1 MESRC
6 ALLPLSVVFVAAACA
21 PDTPP
26 VSPTGRDAVSDA
38 GTRGD
43 TGTPPGTAPP
53 PSSDPCSGGPATSVH
68 GTVTFPNG
76 SLPVARALVYVPVDP
91 SGDVARSGTCG
102 ECIDRAGVYAITET
116 GVDGRFELAGVPA
129 ETTTVVVQ
137 KGPFLRR
144 VPVTLAACAPNSLPP
159 EQTRLPR
166 DSSEGDVARIAVV
179 TGTYDRMETVLERVG
194 FATSVIEI
202 FPDDPESSPGA
213 SGGAD
218 LFRDPAR
225 LSGYD
230 YVFVDC
236 GASIADEWYETS
248 ALREPAVQA
257 NLRAFVEGGGRL
269 YVTDLAHD
277 VVEIAI
283 PAAIDFGGSGG
294 LTDAPEPID
303 QAGNGEPIDHAVHAE
318 VLDEDLRA
326 WLAHNGALDT
336 AGRMEVRGLEAGWVL
351 VEAASPDRARVWVQ
365 GPLDAPAASRVRPLT
380 VTGDRGCGRA
390 LFTSY
395 HTIEAHTG
403 GTALSAQEQA
413 LAYLILEIGN
423 CIDEPALY

>member
-1 MESRC
+1 MQQRSRI
-6 ALLPLSVVFVAAACA
+6 ALTLAFTLAACA
-21 PDTPP
+21 PDNPSP
-26 VSPTGRDAVSDA
+26 SPTGRDDGTDA
-38 GTRGD
+38 GTRTD

-53 PSSDPCSGGPATSVH
+53 PSSDVCAGGPATSITGV
-68 GTVTFPNG
+68 VTFPNG

-102 ECIDRAGVYAITET
+102 ECIDRAGVYAIAET
-116 GVDGRFELAGVPA
+116 AVDGTFDLAGVPA
-129 ETTTVVVQ
+129 DTATVVVQ

-144 VPVTLAACAPNSLPP
+144 VPVTLTPCAENALPP

-166 DSSEGDVARIAVV
+166 DASEGEVARIAVV

-194 FATSVIEI
+194 FASSVIEI
-202 FPDDPESSPGA
+202 YEDDPESSYDPT
-213 SGGAD
+213 GGAD
-218 LFRDPAR
+218 LFRDASR
-225 LSGYD
+225 LSTYD

-236 GASIADEWYETS
+236 GASVADEYYATS

-277 VVEIAI
+277 VAETAI
-283 PAAIDFGGSGG
+283 PAAIDFGGGSG
-294 LTDAPEPID
+294 LTDTPEPID
-303 QAGNGEPIDHAVHAE
+303 RAGEGAPIEHAVHAQ
-318 VLDEDLRA
+318 VLDDDLRA
-326 WLAHNGALDT
+326 WLDNNGALD
-336 AGRMEVRGLEAGWVL
+336 ASGRMEVRGLESGWVL
-351 VEAASPDRARVWVQ
+351 VEAASPDRARVWVE
-365 GPLDAPAASRVRPLT
+365 GPLDAPSASRVRPLT

-395 HTIEAHTG
+395 HTIEDHSG
-403 GTALSAQEQA
+403 GTTLSAQEQA